1 MATIRDISEV
11 KALEEQLAQSQK
23 MEAVGKLAGG
33 VAHDFNNLLTV
44 INGYSEMILNDL
56 SPDAPMRN
64 DLQEILDAGKKA
76 RDITRQLLV
85 FARRDTHDPKVF
97 YVSDMINNSEK
108 MLRRLLPENIEIKTI
123 LDDQKAPIH
132 ADPGQIEQVLV
143 NMIVNARDAM
153 PRGGKVLIELKVL
166 DLDNEFI
173 KAQGWDISTGEYL
186 LLSVTDAGPGIES
199 GVIEHIFEPFFTTK
213 PKGKGTGLGLA
224 TSYGIIKRAGGTI
237 KVYSEPGRGSTFKVY
252 LPTTKEKVNFNDMT
266 GTSAPEF
273 KGEETVLLVEDEQS
287 VRILSERI
295 LKKNGY
301 QVIVKDNGQAAVDY
315 VLKNAGKRIDLLLTD
330 VIMPD
335 MNGKEVAEKIKV
347 IRTDIKVLYCSG
359 YSQEV
364 IVEQGALERGVH
376 LIQKPYSPFDLAKKV
391 REVLDQDKKNK
402 KGQSKKERP

>member
-1 MATIRDISEV
+1 
-11 KALEEQLAQSQK
+11 
-23 MEAVGKLAGG
+23 
-33 VAHDFNNLLTV
+33 
-44 INGYSEMILNDL
+44 
-56 SPDAPMRN
+56 
-64 DLQEILDAGKKA
+64 
-76 RDITRQLLV
+76 
-85 FARRDTHDPKVF
+85 
-97 YVSDMINNSEK
+97 
-108 MLRRLLPENIEIKTI
+108 
-123 LDDQKAPIH
+123 
-132 ADPGQIEQVLV
+132 
-143 NMIVNARDAM
+143 M

-186 LLSVTDAGPGIES
+186 LLSVTDAGLGIES